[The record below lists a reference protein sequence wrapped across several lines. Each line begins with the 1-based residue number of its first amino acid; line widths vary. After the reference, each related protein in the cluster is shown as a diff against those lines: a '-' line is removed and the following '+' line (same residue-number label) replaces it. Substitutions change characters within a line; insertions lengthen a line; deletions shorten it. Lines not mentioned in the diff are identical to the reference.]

1 VVEKKFIDYLKNKY
15 SKNYLYF
22 DEFMQE
28 CLYSDYGF
36 FAKGEVRSSK
46 SGDFLTSPEVSNYF
60 GLFISNWIKENRINS
75 DSNILEVGAGTG
87 SLANQVSKYLEKEIY
102 VSEISLNALKALKS
116 KNFLVDSNLDNYGSS
131 QIKTIYMNEVLDN
144 IPCSVGIEVDNT
156 WYEKTIEFTKD
167 NELRYGKVEIRESN
181 LKWIKRYNFLDN
193 QDNELEIQYNTEQF
207 LDELI
212 KKVDPNHLLI
222 FDYGFEYEERNL
234 KPYKSLIRTYKE
246 HHLSSDPIEMPTETD
261 ITYDVNFSFLKQY
274 FEENNFEYKIMKQY
288 EFLDKYGYQE
298 IYSSLK
304 NQFVETYGVDQLKL
318 KSDIVGL
325 EAIHNDRG
333 LGGFYCIE
341 AKKL

>member
-1 VVEKKFIDYLKNKY
+1 
-15 SKNYLYF
+15 
-22 DEFMQE
+22 M
-28 CLYSDYGF
+28 
-36 FAKGEVRSSK
+36 
-46 SGDFLTSPEVSNYF
+46 
-60 GLFISNWIKENRINS
+60 
-75 DSNILEVGAGTG
+75 
-87 SLANQVSKYLEKEIY
+87 SKYLEKEIY

-167 NELRYGKVEIRESN
+167 NELRYGKVEMRESN
-181 LKWIKRYNFLDN
+181 LKWIKKYNFLDN

-288 EFLDKYGYQE
+288 EFLDKYGYRKFIQ
-298 IYSSLK
+298 
-304 NQFVETYGVDQLKL
+304 V
-318 KSDIVGL
+318 
-325 EAIHNDRG
+325 
-333 LGGFYCIE
+333 
-341 AKKL
+341 

>member
-1 VVEKKFIDYLKNKY
+1 
-15 SKNYLYF
+15 
-22 DEFMQE
+22 M
-28 CLYSDYGF
+28 
-36 FAKGEVRSSK
+36 
-46 SGDFLTSPEVSNYF
+46 
-60 GLFISNWIKENRINS
+60 
-75 DSNILEVGAGTG
+75 
-87 SLANQVSKYLEKEIY
+87 
-102 VSEISLNALKALKS
+102 
-116 KNFLVDSNLDNYGSS
+116 
-131 QIKTIYMNEVLDN
+131 
-144 IPCSVGIEVDNT
+144 
-156 WYEKTIEFTKD
+156 
-167 NELRYGKVEIRESN
+167 RESN
-181 LKWIKRYNFLDN
+181 LKWIKKYNFLDN
-193 QDNELEIQYNTEQF
+193 QDNELEIQYNTEKF

-325 EAIHNDRG
+325 DAIHNDRG